1 MNGKGLIN
9 LLFESSSLRL
19 DLKGKAERVLTDI
32 LDNVNLDDELVA
44 RVSDETYKFIKDYKG
59 V

>member
-19 DLKGKAERVLTDI
+19 DLKGKAERALTDI
-32 LDNVNLDDELVA
+32 LDNINLDDELVA

>member
-19 DLKGKAERVLTDI
+19 DLKGKEERVLTDI

-44 RVSDETYKFIKDYKG
+44 RISDETYKFIKDYKG